1 MRAFQLQIFLLM
13 FSIPLCMGNRV
24 PQHRKVRQIRPQDVV
39 TISEER
45 MAQMTPEMKHVLN
58 TEYIREFFKPLNQR
72 IPLSLK
78 YLLDKRSFL
87 REPPYSHLISDIPE
101 ITEMDFDQ
109 NVRQKKGIHFQLY
122 LHELEEKK
130 KKGKQL
136 DNEGDDKD
144 EYLK

>member
-58 TEYIREFFKPLNQR
+58 TEYIREFFKPL
-72 IPLSLK
+72 K
-78 YLLDKRSFL
+78 
-87 REPPYSHLISDIPE
+87 
-101 ITEMDFDQ
+101 
-109 NVRQKKGIHFQLY
+109 
-122 LHELEEKK
+122 
-130 KKGKQL
+130 
-136 DNEGDDKD
+136 
-144 EYLK
+144 